1 MNISY
6 NAVTEK
12 GVTNLCAKMGRPTT
26 NPKTTE
32 IKIRAT
38 EEDKEK
44 LLFCCSQT
52 GKTQYQ
58 VVMEGIE
65 LQYKSLKK

>member
-1 MNISY
+1 MSSR
-6 NAVTEK
+6 
-12 GVTNLCAKMGRPTT
+12 MGRPTD

-38 EEDKEK
+38 QSDKEK
-44 LLFCCSQT
+44 LRFCCEKT

-58 VVMEGIE
+58 IVMDGISRIYNE
-65 LQYKSLKK
+65 LKN

>member
-1 MNISY
+1 MSSR
-6 NAVTEK
+6 
-12 GVTNLCAKMGRPTT
+12 MGRPTD

-38 EEDKEK
+38 QSDKEK
-44 LLFCCSQT
+44 LKFCCKKT

-58 VVMEGIE
+58 IVMDGIDRIYNE
-65 LQYKSLKK
+65 LRN

>member
-1 MNISY
+1 MSPR
-6 NAVTEK
+6 T
-12 GVTNLCAKMGRPTT
+12 GRPTS

-38 EEDKEK
+38 KEDKEK
-44 LLFCCSQT
+44 LVFCCSKT

-58 VVMEGIE
+58 VVMEGIDAVYE
-65 LQYKSLKK
+65 KIKK